1 MSSYASVAYS
11 RATNSNNKL
20 NGLASSFS
28 VYVNNAI
35 YHDSLNKSV
44 VGCSFGFWFCPMT

>member
-1 MSSYASVAYS
+1 MSSYALVAYS

-28 VYVNNAI
+28 VYVNNAV
-35 YHDSLNKSV
+35 YHES
-44 VGCSFGFWFCPMT
+44 MTH